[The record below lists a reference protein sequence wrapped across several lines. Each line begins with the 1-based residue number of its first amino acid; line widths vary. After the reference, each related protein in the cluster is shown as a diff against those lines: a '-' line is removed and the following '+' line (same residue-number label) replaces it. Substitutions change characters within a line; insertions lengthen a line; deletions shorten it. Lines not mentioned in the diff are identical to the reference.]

1 MSNKEEKEQKE
12 QIEKIADSSEA
23 SLETDLQDVEII
35 VGENPYAHAE
45 KKPEDIMRIFYT
57 HNVPI
62 LPVMS
67 KRGTLLGIIKKED
80 VIAELSDIARSE
92 NVKVD
97 KFITNLAKKLTFEEV
112 LTYCT
117 LKEFPTINIFCELQ
131 SKLSRVQLM
140 SMCEGVI
147 LSKERKIEAE
157 ETQSEEQIM
166 EWMIYLILEHIPR
179 PLYALNKH
187 GKTVF
192 YNSLFEESYKAN
204 LNKDVSIEYVEKTL
218 KKGDKNEIISSKSAS
233 TIRFY
238 NKDLKM
244 YYEKVPMKSS
254 GETVGYLIYFDSE
267 ISEHEDFVISGMDIS
282 GMTLA
287 EILDVVERQVLI
299 ATLRKEPDLQKAA
312 KSLLITKQILFTK
325 IKKYKIDLKKI
336 N

>member
-1 MSNKEEKEQKE
+1 MSNKKEIE
-12 QIEKIADSSEA
+12 QTADATE
-23 SLETDLQDVEII
+23 DVELV
-35 VGENPYAHAE
+35 VGENPYTRGE
-45 KKPEDIMRIFYT
+45 QKPADIMRIFYT
-57 HNVPI
+57 HNIPI
-62 LPVMS
+62 LPVVS
-67 KRGTLLGIIKKED
+67 KRGALLGILKKED

-92 NVKVD
+92 NIKID

-112 LTYCT
+112 LSYCT

-131 SKLSRVQLM
+131 GKLSRVQLIG
-140 SMCEGVI
+140 MCEGVI
-147 LSKERKIEAE
+147 LSQERKIEAE
-157 ETQSEEQIM
+157 EIQSEEQIM

-179 PLYALNKH
+179 PLYALNKN

-204 LNKDVSIEYVEKTL
+204 LNKEVSTEFVEKTL
-218 KKGDKNEIISSKSAS
+218 KKGEKNEIISSKSAA

-244 YYEKVPMKSS
+244 YYEKAPMKSS
-254 GETVGYLIYFDSE
+254 GEKVGYLIYFDSE

-282 GMTLA
+282 GMSLA

-299 ATLRKEPDLQKAA
+299 ATLRKEPDLQKVA
-312 KSLLITKQILFTK
+312 KSLLITKQVLFTK

-336 N
+336 K